1 MKKRTILT
9 SLMSVAMLATIA
21 SGATYALFTAEDTTN
36 IAVNAAKVSVSAEVE
51 NLTLFSMDKE
61 FADSF
66 ENGGTAA
73 YKDGVLTLENITPG
87 DKVEFDIRV
96 TNSSNID
103 IQYKMNW
110 EVTGKLAE
118 ALEVKADDK
127 DLQNSSWTKWAA
139 ASVEKEKVIKMMV
152 ELPVDAGDD
161 YQEQSCNVIF
171 AVEAIQANGILN
183 DYVTPSTL
191 ADALANAQEGD
202 EIKLAAGY
210 YDEIVIPQN
219 GMKILSEEGAVVGFL
234 NVNGKANVTLQGL
247 TFDAA
252 GAKNVYDGSGTK
264 RAAANIAG
272 SSGKNNNNGAHN
284 LLIDNCKFIG
294 ESPAAVCI
302 AFTDRGRST
311 SQSGNVTISNCK
323 FEATNCNY
331 FVYGYYTGVKDQGF
345 TFVNNVFETECN
357 GRPIYL
363 GKYASNTPVVVKG
376 NIFKTTESI
385 ESSVSLQAHSSI
397 YTVSIDALEN
407 TFKK

>member
-234 NVNGKANVTLQGL
+234 NVNGKANVT
-247 TFDAA
+247 
-252 GAKNVYDGSGTK
+252 Y
-264 RAAANIAG
+264 
-272 SSGKNNNNGAHN
+272 
-284 LLIDNCKFIG
+284 
-294 ESPAAVCI
+294 
-302 AFTDRGRST
+302 
-311 SQSGNVTISNCK
+311 
-323 FEATNCNY
+323 
-331 FVYGYYTGVKDQGF
+331 KD
-345 TFVNNVFETECN
+345 
-357 GRPIYL
+357 
-363 GKYASNTPVVVKG
+363 
-376 NIFKTTESI
+376 
-385 ESSVSLQAHSSI
+385 
-397 YTVSIDALEN
+397 
-407 TFKK
+407 